1 MKRILL
7 PLIVTAS
14 AVGIFLLLLFHRPAL
29 EVDIAVV
36 HPRPAEKTV
45 LTAGKVTDRTH
56 VQLFLRESL
65 ADTIQEGQSAVV
77 NGVGFRRKDYPGTVV
92 AVAKEATVQN
102 GKTGL
107 LADVL
112 LDESQTD
119 DSIKPGLTATVRI
132 TVEMFESVIVAEEA
146 WFLSESDSPAVY
158 VLEDGKA
165 VRRRVT
171 AKEQV
176 DGGVIVEGL
185 SENERIILD
194 PQSVRDRQNVKEKRA

>member
-14 AVGIFLLLLFHRPAL
+14 AVGIFLLLLFHRPVL
-29 EVDIAVV
+29 EVDVAVI
-36 HPRPAEKTV
+36 HPQPAEKTV

-65 ADTIQEGQSAVV
+65 ADTIQEGQPAVV
-77 NGVGFRRKDYPGTVV
+77 NGVGFRRKNYPGTVV

-132 TVEMFESVIVAEEA
+132 TVEMFESVMVAEES
-146 WFLSESDSPAVY
+146 WFLAESDTPAVY
-158 VLEDGKA
+158 VLKDGKA

-171 AKEQV
+171 VLEQV
-176 DGGVIVEGL
+176 DGGIIVEGL
-185 SENERIILD
+185 SENEQVILH
-194 PQSVRDRQNVKEKRA
+194 PQSVRDRQNVKEKQA